1 MMENVLPLPVGLSD
15 FRALRRAGRI
25 YVDKTE
31 PIARLA
37 RIEGSFFLARPRR
50 FGKSVLISTLATL
63 FRDGLKHFQGLYIE
77 NVWKDTTY
85 QVVCMDFSEI
95 KQFDDGETFQAKFY
109 QQISILFGDVGF
121 QPSGRYDLLIEFS
134 RWLSSL
140 ETLSLVIL
148 IDEYDAPLTSCLDKP
163 ELFEKVRSTMSEF
176 FMVLKSKGGCLRF
189 LFMTGI
195 TKFSNTSI
203 FSAFNNLQDI
213 SLDPAYGTILG
224 LTDEEIRSN
233 FWVYLEN
240 AANVLQMPFEEMMRA
255 LKANYDGFSFD
266 QEASTHVYSPWSVF
280 NFLNNPKLGF
290 QDYWFES
297 GGQPTVLLRYLKRHS
312 LQSPTAYGQPIRY
325 SITGLKAPRQYSE
338 IEPEALLVQAGYLT
352 IRSVEKNGDVVLG
365 YPNEEVAISMAK
377 LYAGEIAKSGSSVL
391 EEAEKIRKLLS
402 YGSPEEIVEAFN
414 EVFDGFDYAHY
425 PVRDEASCRAL
436 LQLMMREASLR
447 PRIEVH
453 NAKGRSDLEVVVDN
467 RYWVFELKYVA
478 KNSEAP
484 VSLEKAISQMR
495 DRRYGVWHAQ
505 GKDLVRLALVFSEE
519 ERAFVAW
526 YMLDD

>member
-95 KQFDDGETFQAKFY
+95 KQFDDVETFQAKFY

-203 FSAFNNLQDI
+203 FSAF
-213 SLDPAYGTILG
+213 
-224 LTDEEIRSN
+224 
-233 FWVYLEN
+233 
-240 AANVLQMPFEEMMRA
+240 
-255 LKANYDGFSFD
+255 
-266 QEASTHVYSPWSVF
+266 
-280 NFLNNPKLGF
+280 
-290 QDYWFES
+290 
-297 GGQPTVLLRYLKRHS
+297 
-312 LQSPTAYGQPIRY
+312 
-325 SITGLKAPRQYSE
+325 
-338 IEPEALLVQAGYLT
+338 
-352 IRSVEKNGDVVLG
+352 
-365 YPNEEVAISMAK
+365 
-377 LYAGEIAKSGSSVL
+377 
-391 EEAEKIRKLLS
+391 
-402 YGSPEEIVEAFN
+402 
-414 EVFDGFDYAHY
+414 
-425 PVRDEASCRAL
+425 
-436 LQLMMREASLR
+436 REL
-447 PRIEVH
+447 P
-453 NAKGRSDLEVVVDN
+453 
-467 RYWVFELKYVA
+467 
-478 KNSEAP
+478 
-484 VSLEKAISQMR
+484 
-495 DRRYGVWHAQ
+495 
-505 GKDLVRLALVFSEE
+505 
-519 ERAFVAW
+519 
-526 YMLDD
+526 